1 MITISN
7 FKNYNVD
14 QPVNQIFIIKNFLH
28 LDEIDELLNFINNVD
43 EQLWHEEYLRNLK
56 PFCMQKFGRDDVENL
71 VKEGLFEIT
80 QNWHDKIIMIE
91 NRKET
96 DHIFKKIHERLNL
109 LFDDTS
115 IIRPSGNNT
124 IQRMQP
130 GVELKS
136 HTDQDTDPSITHASI
151 IYLNDDY
158 VDGELYFVNKNYQI
172 KPNPGTL
179 VIFPGTKEYE
189 HGVKVVGKGP
199 IRYVLPGFIHYKN
212 FYNDEKN

>member
-1 MITISN
+1 MITKNN
-7 FKNYNVD
+7 FINYNVD
-14 QPVNQIFIIKNFLH
+14 EPIDQIFIIKNFLH
-28 LDEIDELLNFINNVD
+28 LDEINELLDFINSVD

-80 QNWHDKIIMIE
+80 QNWHDKIIMIQ

-109 LFDDTS
+109 LFDDTL
-115 IIRPSGNNT
+115 IIKHSGNNT

-136 HTDQDTDPSITHASI
+136 HTHHFHNPFS
-151 IYLNDDY
+151 
-158 VDGELYFVNKNYQI
+158 KNQ
-172 KPNPGTL
+172 
-179 VIFPGTKEYE
+179 F
-189 HGVKVVGKGP
+189 
-199 IRYVLPGFIHYKN
+199 F
-212 FYNDEKN
+212 

>member
-1 MITISN
+1 MITKNN

-14 QPVNQIFIIKNFLH
+14 EPVDQIFIVKNFLY
-28 LDEIDELLNFINNVD
+28 LNEINELLDFINNVD

-158 VDGELYFVNKNYQI
+158 LDGELYFVNKNYQI
-172 KPNPGTL
+172 KPEPGTL
-179 VIFPGTKEYE
+179 IIFPGTKEYE
-189 HGVKVVGKGP
+189 HGVKTVGKGP

-212 FYNDEKN
+212 FYNDKKN

>member
-1 MITISN
+1 
-7 FKNYNVD
+7 
-14 QPVNQIFIIKNFLH
+14 
-28 LDEIDELLNFINNVD
+28 
-43 EQLWHEEYLRNLK
+43 
-56 PFCMQKFGRDDVENL
+56 MQKFGRDDVENL

-158 VDGELYFVNKNYQI
+158 VNGELYFVNKNYQI

-189 HGVKVVGKGP
+189 HGVKVVGDGP
-199 IRYVLPGFIHYKN
+199 IRYVLPGFIHYKT
-212 FYNDEKN
+212 FYSNVKY

>member
-14 QPVNQIFIIKNFLH
+14 QPVDQIFIIKNFLH

>member
-1 MITISN
+1 MITKNN
-7 FKNYNVD
+7 FINYNVYE
-14 QPVNQIFIIKNFLH
+14 PVDQIFIVKNFLYS
-28 LDEIDELLNFINNVD
+28 DEINELLNFINNVD

-80 QNWHDKIIMIE
+80 QNWHDKIIMIQ

-109 LFDDTS
+109 LFDDTL
-115 IIRPSGNNT
+115 IIKHSGNNT

-158 VDGELYFVNKNYQI
+158 IDGELYFVNKDYKV
-172 KPNPGTL
+172 KPEPGTL
-179 VIFPGTKEYE
+179 IIFPGTKEYE
-189 HGVKVVGKGP
+189 HGVKTVGDGP

-212 FYNDEKN
+212 FYSDKKY